1 LNQNRAWHLPTKD
14 RFAHTKTISYANV
27 VSLMNCI
34 EQVSNHL
41 FEQPYASA
49 QKIFD
54 PDFIYSPLFSDFPHD
69 NFRSIIWNDVPPCGT
84 PKKRRKKSAKD
95 AVTPIDSFARKHA
108 HLSRTRMTT
117 FRSSRLSHVVSLSI
131 TLFALGV
138 ASLATQAAEPTSIE
152 ALKKN
157 ASIYATVPQKYKD
170 AGVIN
175 AATESDYPPFD
186 FLDEQGQLIGAD
198 IDISMALG
206 KVMGVPIKNINTD
219 FSAIIPGIQA
229 GRFDVGISSMGDYVA
244 REKTVDFVDYYRGG
258 TSFLIKAGT
267 AEPKQIADLCGTAVG
282 ALKGTSSETQANDTS
297 KRCTDMGKPAI
308 TVSAYPTQSA
318 AILALTSGRIQS
330 VSGDSAANGYS
341 AKNPSLGIK
350 NVGFT
355 VYNDRPYY
363 GIAIPKDSPLFAPFM
378 AAMKVVIDSG
388 VYMQILKKWGIEDGA
403 LAAPMKNQASPG

>member
-1 LNQNRAWHLPTKD
+1 
-14 RFAHTKTISYANV
+14 
-27 VSLMNCI
+27 
-34 EQVSNHL
+34 
-41 FEQPYASA
+41 
-49 QKIFD
+49 
-54 PDFIYSPLFSDFPHD
+54 
-69 NFRSIIWNDVPPCGT
+69 
-84 PKKRRKKSAKD
+84 
-95 AVTPIDSFARKHA
+95 
-108 HLSRTRMTT
+108 MTT
-117 FRSSRLSHVVSLSI
+117 FRSSSLLHVASLSI

-138 ASLATQAAEPTSIE
+138 ASLTTQAAEPTGIE

-157 ASIYATVPQKYKD
+157 ASIYASVPQKYKD

-206 KVMGVPIKNINTD
+206 KVIGVPIKNINTD

-267 AEPKQIADLCGTAVG
+267 AEPKRIADLCGTAVG

-297 KRCTDMGKPAI
+297 KQCTDMGKPAI

-330 VSGDSAANGYS
+330 VSGDSATNGYS

-378 AAMKVVIDSG
+378 AAMKVVMDSG